1 MLCVV
6 LYSTSLCRCLCQ
18 SCVIDSCRA
27 EVSLCKLIYVMHS
40 TADEEEEVEEEV
52 KVNVH
57 NLFDMR

>member
-1 MLCVV
+1 M
-6 LYSTSLCRCLCQ
+6 
-18 SCVIDSCRA
+18 IDSCRA